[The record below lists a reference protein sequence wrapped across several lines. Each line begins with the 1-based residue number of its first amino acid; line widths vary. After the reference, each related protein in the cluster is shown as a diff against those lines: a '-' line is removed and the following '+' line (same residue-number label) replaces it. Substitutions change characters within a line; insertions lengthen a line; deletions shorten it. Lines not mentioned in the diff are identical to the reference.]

1 MTYSCL
7 AKERKLAQSSLLVG
21 VALVGLIQFGCATS
35 RLEIRSSQVRDVFF
49 VRSAPVFAGLPYRDP
64 RQVGW
69 ATTTLDPDTDDQVF
83 LVTAFNAPVDVRV
96 RAVFRDPNG
105 VERESLE
112 YDVRSAGSFSW
123 WYTWRALPLTK
134 FRKVPGT
141 WRTEIFVDGE
151 LAATDGFVVTPATS
165 RYGLEID
172 DAFDALQ
179 RGEAQEAL
187 RYYEARAA
195 QLAQGGTLSRGRAA
209 KTYGVATYLAG
220 MVGAYQKGIETSRR
234 ADAILE
240 RLPQIFEVLTGRVRL
255 QLYLGQLYLWVGD
268 FDEARRSFE
277 SAIRLAAA
285 FTSDADRLS
294 YLAIGHF
301 GLSGLAFL
309 QRNYVKS
316 LADAEAS
323 NQLFDDFFRLV
334 TGGPGRERNL
344 RIFAYMLIIK
354 GVAELELNRVAEADR
369 SLGRALTVATD
380 LEAKEFQ
387 AMARGALALLRYR
400 GGDFARAQE
409 ESRLALAESKALR
422 MSFFTTL
429 LLSYQGNHAAERGR
443 HGDALESYREAI
455 QHVEDVRSQIHESS
469 LRMLFFEDK
478 HAIYQGA
485 VLSALSLG
493 DTEEAFGFAER
504 GRARAFLDLLGTNTL
519 LSKAT
524 SGLVSDEMRLKTR
537 FSEAQALMQFT
548 SSGIQQGE
556 GAGGLEGVSRAGREA
571 RDVAVS
577 EHETFLRRLKKENL
591 EQAALMA
598 VDPVTLREVQELL
611 PAGTTLVEYLITAKE
626 TVVWVVWRDGVK
638 AIRLPLARAAL
649 VADVRRLRNAI
660 AAREDLDSI
669 QAQARALHE
678 QIFEPV
684 RAEVRGSR
692 LLIVPHDVLHYLPF
706 AALMSPAGRWLI
718 EEYTFTTLPSAS
730 VLKYLRGKG
739 EGASDRVLAVG
750 NAGGPNLPFA
760 EREARMVGDHYRE
773 TTVLVRQEATETRV
787 KELSKAAGLLH
798 FATHAELN
806 ERDPLGSALSLAPGG
821 KDDGRLEAR
830 EVFRLDL
837 SARLVVLSACDTAL
851 GTLSRGDELLGLQRA
866 FLYAGTPAVITTLWQ
881 VDDRA
886 TYELMRQFYE
896 ALKIRGPAAALRG
909 AQLATMKAFPHPFA
923 WAAFGLT
930 GAPR

>member
-1 MTYSCL
+1 MEFL
-7 AKERKLAQSSLLVG
+7 AKTK
-21 VALVGLIQFGCATS
+21 TS
-35 RLEIRSSQVRDVFF
+35 
-49 VRSAPVFAGLPYRDP
+49 
-64 RQVGW
+64 
-69 ATTTLDPDTDDQVF
+69 
-83 LVTAFNAPVDVRV
+83 
-96 RAVFRDPNG
+96 
-105 VERESLE
+105 
-112 YDVRSAGSFSW
+112 
-123 WYTWRALPLTK
+123 
-134 FRKVPGT
+134 
-141 WRTEIFVDGE
+141 
-151 LAATDGFVVTPATS
+151 
-165 RYGLEID
+165 
-172 DAFDALQ
+172 
-179 RGEAQEAL
+179 
-187 RYYEARAA
+187 
-195 QLAQGGTLSRGRAA
+195 
-209 KTYGVATYLAG
+209 
-220 MVGAYQKGIETSRR
+220 
-234 ADAILE
+234 
-240 RLPQIFEVLTGRVRL
+240 
-255 QLYLGQLYLWVGD
+255 
-268 FDEARRSFE
+268 
-277 SAIRLAAA
+277 
-285 FTSDADRLS
+285 
-294 YLAIGHF
+294 H
-301 GLSGLAFL
+301 
-309 QRNYVKS
+309 
-316 LADAEAS
+316 
-323 NQLFDDFFRLV
+323 QLFEEFFRLA
-334 TGGPGRERNL
+334 TRTPGRDRTL
-344 RIFAYMLIIK
+344 GIFAYMLIMK
-354 GVAELELNRVAEADR
+354 GIAELELNRLEEGEQ
-369 SLGRALTVATD
+369 SLRRALAVATE
-380 LEAKEFQ
+380 LEAREFQ
-387 AMARGALALLRYR
+387 VMARGGLALLRYR
-400 GGDFARAQE
+400 RGDFARAQE
-409 ESRLALAESKALR
+409 ESRLALAESKALQ

-443 HGDALESYREAI
+443 YGDALERYREAI
-455 QHVEDVRSQIHESS
+455 RNVEDVRSQIQESS

-478 HAIYQGA
+478 HAIYHGA

-493 DTEEAFGFAER
+493 DTEEAFAFTER

-519 LSKAT
+519 LSRAT
-524 SGLVSDEMRLKTR
+524 SGLASDETRLKTR
-537 FSEAQALMQFT
+537 FSEAKALMQFT
-548 SSGIQQGE
+548 STGIQQGE
-556 GAGGLEGVSRAGREA
+556 GAGGLEEVSRASREA
-571 RDVAVS
+571 RDVVVN
-577 EHETFLRRLKKENL
+577 EHETFLRRVKKENL

-598 VDPVTLREVQELL
+598 VDPVTLQEVQGLL
-611 PAGTTLVEYLITAKE
+611 PVGTTLVEYLVTAKE
-626 TVVWVVWRDGVK
+626 TVVWVIWRDGVK
-638 AIRLPLARAAL
+638 AIRLPLARTAL

-669 QAQARALHE
+669 RTQARALNE
-678 QIFEPV
+678 RIFEPV

-787 KELSKAAGLLH
+787 KELSRTAGLLH
-798 FATHAELN
+798 FATHAEFN
-806 ERDPLGSALSLAPGG
+806 ERDPLGSALVLTPGG

-909 AQLATMKAFPHPFA
+909 AQLATLKLFPHPFA